1 MKNDDISVLNL
12 TVRSY
17 NALKRMGINTVAE
30 LETRTADVMKMLPKT
45 YPRIFNAVEEY
56 RGKPIVSSEN
66 EYARTYKEI
75 FLEHFPDFDVS
86 RFDEFAV
93 NFCIAIFFDDIGQQ
107 CPYAGEDGYGKCKK
121 HWENKCLFEWRKEID
136 ESDLKDVEKYLIPKA
151 DETPVQEII
160 PAPAEETPAVFDY
173 SELDSDRAK
182 TIASS
187 FNYALLTAE
196 MGDFLKRKEQQL
208 KNEYMNFTANCGQI
222 FAEAQEKL
230 AGNNQYDGI
239 FEKWI
244 ASMGFAKTTVYRMID
259 VHKFCSSQIGTSKQ
273 EIFESL
279 PKMLQYDIS
288 AKSAPPELVEQVMN
302 GDITTHKDYIAL
314 KKQLED
320 AQKQAENA
328 EMQSQ
333 TYQQNYLQMSKN
345 FDEACEENTNLDERI
360 KELEKQLKEASDK
373 SDDKKIAALEAQI
386 KELEKRDIQVVFEKD
401 ETEINRLQEENTQL
415 EKQLREAQD
424 ELMFAAPPA
433 DDIKIFAVK
442 LTLEEYEALTDI
454 AEKYGSAIIGQAVK
468 NAQII
473 RI

>member
-1 MKNDDISVLNL
+1 MSEKPEITEAIPEKAKTIANPINADISVLDL
-12 TVRSY
+12 TVKSY
-17 NALKRMGINTVAE
+17 NALKRMEINTVAE

-45 YPRIFNAVEEY
+45 YPRIFEAVEKY
-56 RGKPIVSSEN
+56 TGKPITSSGN
-66 EYARTYKEI
+66 
-75 FLEHFPDFDVS
+75 
-86 RFDEFAV
+86 EFA
-93 NFCIAIFFDDIGQQ
+93 
-107 CPYAGEDGYGKCKK
+107 
-121 HWENKCLFEWRKEID
+121 
-136 ESDLKDVEKYLIPKA
+136 A
-151 DETPVQEII
+151 DENAVDNTTEPAEKKQELI
-160 PAPAEETPAVFDY
+160 PAPAEEPPAVFDY
-173 SELDSDRAK
+173 SELNSDRAK
-182 TIASS
+182 KIASS

-230 AGNNQYDGI
+230 ARDGHGV
-239 FEKWI
+239 FVKWI
-244 ASMGFAKTTVYRMID
+244 EYMGFKAPTVYRMID
-259 VHKFCSSQIGTSKQ
+259 VYKFRLSHFEKDETEKQ
-273 EIFESL
+273 EIFETL

-288 AKSAPPELVEQVMN
+288 AKSAPLELVEQVMN

-328 EMQSQ
+328 EMQSR
-333 TYQQNYLQMSKN
+333 TYQKNYLQMSKN

-360 KELEKQLKEASDK
+360 KELEKQLKEATDK
-373 SDDKKIAALEAQI
+373 SDDKKIAELEAQV

-454 AEKYGSAIIGQAVK
+454 ADKYGSAIIGQAVK